1 MSPDRFEHQLSLVT
15 PLILRKST
23 KLRSPISAAERLT
36 LSYATWQQVTR
47 SNPSHLTFK
56 LVDQRCQT
64 LLEKPVTRSGR
75 NYVKRVSTPKSP
87 QEWKRISEEFS
98 SVWNFPH
105 CIGAGNGKH
114 VVIDCPENTGS
125 NFFNDKGAFSIV
137 LLAYGDVN
145 YCFTAV
151 DVGQYGSGN
160 DSGAFVNSDI
170 SKAFESNSF
179 NVPEAEHVQGC
190 ADKLPYVTVVDE
202 GLSLKQYQMRSYPG
216 KDLMEERAIFN
227 CWLSRARRIIENIFG
242 ILVARWRI
250 FRLRIRADVA
260 TVERI
265 VLACVAL
272 HNYLRLTDDA
282 CYSLNCFINSE
293 DNQGEIG
300 SGDWRKIVSNDKGVF
315 RPFLGQRAR

>member
-15 PLILRKST
+15 PLISRKST

-75 NYVKRVSTPKSP
+75 NYVKHVSTPKSP

-105 CIGAGNGKH
+105 CIGAGDGKH

-190 ADKLPYVTVVDE
+190 VDKLPYVTVVDE
-202 GLSLKQYQMRSYPG
+202 GLSLKQYQMRP
-216 KDLMEERAIFN
+216 N
-227 CWLSRARRIIENIFG
+227 
-242 ILVARWRI
+242 ILVKISWRNVQ
-250 FRLRIRADVA
+250 FL
-260 TVERI
+260 TVGYPEQEELLKTSLGFSLHDGEFFAFELEPMLQQLKELCLHALLCTI
-265 VLACVAL
+265 TCV
-272 HNYLRLTDDA
+272 
-282 CYSLNCFINSE
+282 
-293 DNQGEIG
+293 
-300 SGDWRKIVSNDKGVF
+300 
-315 RPFLGQRAR
+315 